1 MPFTRS
7 ERGGHTDLV
16 QNGGEIPL
24 DVAKTVDMTRSTL

>member
-7 ERGGHTDLV
+7 ERCGHAGLV

-24 DVAKTVDMTRSTL
+24 DVAKTVDMTGSTL